1 MQSQQ
6 DEYQLTVAIA
16 AGLAFAAG
24 IGVGL
29 QLYNVTMPSDLT
41 VRDSTQPSL
50 VGLIEATQATAGS
63 TIR

>member
-24 IGVGL
+24 IGVGI
-29 QLYNVTMPSDLT
+29 QLYAATMPSDLGVT
-41 VRDSTQPSL
+41 DALPARV
-50 VGLIEATQATAGS
+50 VGVAEALKY
-63 TIR
+63 R